1 LQLYNSLEEAEKMA
15 IDRVVLI
22 VLDSVGVGALPD
34 AEKFGDTGSNTLG
47 NIAAAVPLKL
57 NNLYRMG
64 LANIISLRGNDPI
77 ARPIAAY
84 GKMASRSPGKDTTSG
99 HWELAGL
106 VLERPF
112 PLYPQG
118 FPREIIEP
126 FEKAIGRKVLGNKP
140 ASGTAILDELGAEH
154 LRTGHPIVYTSADS
168 VFQIAAHEDII
179 PVQELYHYC
188 KIARGLLKGEHA
200 VGRVIARPFVGEL
213 GNFIRTDR
221 RQDFSL
227 EPPQTT
233 LLDAVTGAGL
243 QVMAVGKIKD
253 IFAGRGITRWI
264 HTHDNMD
271 GVDQTANFMREGGRG
286 LIFTNL
292 VDFDMR
298 YGHRNDVAGY
308 ATALEDFDRRLPELL
323 EALNQ
328 NDVLILTA
336 DHGCDPTTPST
347 DHSREYVPL
356 LIYGRHIQPLNIGV
370 RPTFADLGATVAE
383 LLGVAY
389 NQAGESF
396 ASLLIQEKK

>member
-1 LQLYNSLEEAEKMA
+1 MRFKMA
-15 IDRVVLI
+15 VDRVVLI

-34 AEKFGDTGSNTLG
+34 AEKFGDTGSNTLA

-57 NNLYRMG
+57 SNLSRMG
-64 LANIISLRGNDPI
+64 IGNIVSLQSNEPV
-77 ARPIAAY
+77 ARPLAAY

-112 PLYPQG
+112 PLYPHG

-126 FEKAIGRKVLGNKP
+126 FEKAIGRRILGNKP

-154 LRTGHPIVYTSADS
+154 LRTGYPIVYTSADS

-179 PVQELYHYC
+179 PVQELYRYC
-188 KIARGLLKGEHA
+188 KIARALLKGEHA
-200 VGRVIARPFVGEL
+200 VGRVIARPFVGEP
-213 GNFIRTDR
+213 GNFIRTER

-227 EPPQTT
+227 EPPQAT
-233 LLDAVTGAGL
+233 LLDAVIGAGL

-253 IFAGRGITRWI
+253 IFAGKGISRWI

-271 GVDQTANFMREGGRG
+271 GVDQTVNFMREGGRG

-308 ATALEDFDRRLPELL
+308 AAALEAFDRRMPELMNI
-323 EALNQ
+323 LNQ

-347 DHSREYVPL
+347 DHSREYVPI
-356 LIYGRHIQPLNIGV
+356 LIYGNRIRPLNIGV

-396 ASLLIQEKK
+396 ASLLLQ